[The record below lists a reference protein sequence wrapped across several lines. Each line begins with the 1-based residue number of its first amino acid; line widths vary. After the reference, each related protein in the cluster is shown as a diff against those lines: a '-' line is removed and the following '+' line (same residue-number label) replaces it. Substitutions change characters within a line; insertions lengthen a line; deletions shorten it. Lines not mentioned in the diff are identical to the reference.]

1 MKKSTLSLFLG
12 ATLVITTLSGCD
24 STKSDLSNYS
34 KTAVPVYNSYSNKFG
49 SEMEA
54 ASKFTTEAE
63 YAAQTKEVVALL
75 DEFRTKMGEFKPETK
90 EVQDLNQNEVTN
102 LTNLEDGYKQLGEAF
117 EKDDK
122 AIGQSAKAKIE
133 DAIKADEKFRSDLK
147 ALEEKHHV
155 QVQ

>member
-1 MKKSTLSLFLG
+1 MKKPALSLFLG
-12 ATLVITTLSGCD
+12 ATLVITTLSACD

-49 SEMEA
+49 AEMEA
-54 ASKFTTEAE
+54 SSKFTTEAE

-75 DEFRTKMGEFKPETK
+75 DEFRTKMAEFKPETK

-102 LTNLEDGYKQLGEAF
+102 LTNLEDGYKQLAEAF

-133 DAIKADEKFRSDLK
+133 DAIKADEKFRADLK
-147 ALEEKHHV
+147 ALEDKHHV